1 MFDVGFFELLMIG
14 VVALVVIGPERLPR
28 VAKTAGMWM
37 GRARRFV
44 TSVKQDIEQEIRAE
58 ELKKVLDEQKASN
71 PLHEIIDEDTRKSFD
86 DIKQETAAVT
96 DTVNNAMQDKKDGG

>member
-37 GRARRFV
+37 GRAYWPP
-44 TSVKQDIEQEIRAE
+44 SDSYRADPHNE
-58 ELKKVLDEQKASN
+58 TLVR
-71 PLHEIIDEDTRKSFD
+71 PLVKSFYR
-86 DIKQETAAVT
+86 VHL
-96 DTVNNAMQDKKDGG
+96 